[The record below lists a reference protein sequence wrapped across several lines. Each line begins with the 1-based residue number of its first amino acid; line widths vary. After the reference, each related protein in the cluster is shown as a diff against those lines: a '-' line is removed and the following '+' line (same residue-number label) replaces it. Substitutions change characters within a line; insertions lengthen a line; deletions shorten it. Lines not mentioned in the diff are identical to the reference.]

1 MKNIKYNIEILENKK
16 INLEEILEN
25 NIINKE
31 KHLLNEL
38 NKNKTN
44 SQKTYHEILNIFQEN
59 NIETDIEL

>member
-16 INLEEILEN
+16 INLEETIKKFEN

-38 NKNKTN
+38 NKK
-44 SQKTYHEILNIFQEN
+44 
-59 NIETDIEL
+59 